1 MLAVS
6 SQVVG
11 QGLLVY
17 ALGHLEPVVAGLCLL
32 VQPVISATVGWIVY
46 GERLGPVEFMVAAMI
61 RTALVLIRRPNRTVP
76 PPPPIGSARIT
87 SPVNTYAGIHNPSW
101 PTPIPV
107 HVRHH
112 IPPPLHP
119 K

>member
-32 VQPVISATVGWIVY
+32 VQPVISGTVGWIVY
-46 GERLGPVEFMVAAMI
+46 GERLGPVEFMGAAMI
-61 RTALVLIRRPNRTVP
+61 GTALVLIRRPNRAVP
-76 PPPPIGSARIT
+76 PPAPIGHAPINSAVTDRQNLVWGKRV
-87 SPVNTYAGIHNPSW
+87 S
-101 PTPIPV
+101 
-107 HVRHH
+107 VR
-112 IPPPLHP
+112 
-119 K
+119 

>member
-32 VQPVISATVGWIVY
+32 VQPVISGTVGWIVY
-46 GERLGPVEFMVAAMI
+46 GERLGPGEFMGAAMI
-61 RTALVLIRRPNRTVP
+61 GTALVLNRRPNRAVTP
-76 PPPPIGSARIT
+76 PADRKSLGEGKRVSVRGELRVSRI
-87 SPVNTYAGIHNPSW
+87 
-101 PTPIPV
+101 
-107 HVRHH
+107 
-112 IPPPLHP
+112 
-119 K
+119 